1 MEITRIAAL
10 GIVSAI
16 LAVAVKRQSGEFA
29 LLISVSASV
38 LLLLILT
45 PWLGQAVGLME
56 NIASLVNATS
66 GAVYIGLIL
75 KIICVAYIA
84 EFASQVCVDA
94 GESAIASKIEL
105 GGKVIIMV
113 ISAPIIS
120 GLVSLIAGML

>member
-1 MEITRIAAL
+1 MDIARIAAL
-10 GIVSAI
+10 GIVAAI
-16 LAVAVKRQSGEFA
+16 LAVAVKRQSAEFA
-29 LLISVSASV
+29 LLISISASV

-45 PWLGQAVGLME
+45 PWLGQAVGILE
-56 NIASLVNATS
+56 NIASLVNAAS
-66 GAVYIGLIL
+66 GAAYIGLIL

-84 EFASQVCVDA
+84 EFASQVCADA

-120 GLVSLIAGML
+120 GLVSLIAGIL